1 MEKNAV
7 MPPSKETGKQ
17 EPAPVYEMITA
28 APAQSFV
35 VARHDFPADRARWN
49 YHPEYELHLITAS
62 NGRYVVGG
70 HVGTFCAGSL
80 FLIGPNL
87 PHNWLSS
94 LEQDEIIPGRD
105 LLVQIQS
112 DWLQGLIGLCPEF
125 EVLGD
130 LLNDAACGVE
140 FYGPSLKDFGQQMEM
155 IEKADPIDRV
165 AMVIKLLTDLARA
178 PRRVLCSTQYSLVAK
193 GNESRTVDTIIK
205 FLLSVNLREIRQAD
219 VARHVKMTPSAFSR
233 LFLRATG
240 DTFTSFVRRL
250 RISRAC
256 ELLVTTSKSVGVVG
270 SEAGFGNLSNFNR
283 IFLDEKHM
291 TPREYRRE
299 AKMALNKF
307 KLPH

>member
-1 MEKNAV
+1 MSR
-7 MPPSKETGKQ
+7 SKETGKQ
-17 EPAPVYEMITA
+17 GSAPVYEMITV

-35 VARHDFPADRARWN
+35 LTRHDFPAERARWN

-62 NGRYVVGG
+62 SGRYVVGG

-94 LEQDEIIPGRD
+94 LEKDELVPGRD

-112 DWLQGLIGLCPEF
+112 VWLQGLTELCPEF
-125 EVLGD
+125 KILDG
-130 LLNDAACGVE
+130 LLRDAASGVE
-140 FYGPSLKDFGQQMEM
+140 FCGPSLKGFGQQMEL
-155 IEKADPIDRV
+155 IEKADSIERV
-165 AMVIKLLTDLARA
+165 TMIIKLLVDLARA
-178 PRRVLCSTQYSLVAK
+178 PRRVLCSTQHSFVSK
-193 GNESRTVDTIIK
+193 ENKSQTIDMIIK
-205 FLLSVNLREIRQAD
+205 FLLSVSLRDIRQAD

-233 LFLRATG
+233 LFQRATG

-256 ELLVTTSKSVGVVG
+256 ELLVTTSKSVAIVG
-270 SEAGFGNLSNFNR
+270 SEAGFSNLSNFNR
-283 IFLDEKHM
+283 VFLDDKQM

-299 AKMALNKF
+299 AKTALNR
-307 KLPH
+307 PEV